1 MSAEQRPGT
10 GRRTEPARPVG
21 AEGEQRE
28 ATAVECPH
36 CQAVNVD
43 GVPFCGSCGYDFVTG
58 APPFEPREDSTT
70 ARPTALQSGQPHE
83 AFVDPAFETAG
94 MPSAAPVAGPT
105 VDSDE
110 LPARPAVPPPT
121 PPPTSA
127 EHVAHEP
134 VEHVPPSHR
143 DVDEW
148 VAELWVDHRWAAT
161 RDSGQPV
168 PEARMPE
175 VVPLTSHHVVI
186 GRTNVEQGLRP
197 DVDAGTDM
205 GVSVRHAQLTSDG
218 QRWWVEDLDTS
229 NGTFVAT
236 VGEPLPK
243 EPLERGLRMRI
254 NHDDRVYLGGWTR
267 MVLRRAR

>member
-1 MSAEQRPGT
+1 MNAQQRPGT
-10 GRRTEPARPVG
+10 GRRTEPARRVG
-21 AEGEQRE
+21 AEGEPQE
-28 ATAVECPH
+28 ISAVECPH

-58 APPFEPREDSTT
+58 APPFEAQEEPVE
-70 ARPTALQSGQPHE
+70 ARATSLQSAQPHE
-83 AFVDPAFETAG
+83 AYVDHAFEHEG
-94 MPSAAPVAGPT
+94 MPSTTPVAGPQI
-105 VDSDE
+105 DADD

-121 PPPTSA
+121 PPPSAA

-148 VAELWVDHRWAAT
+148 VAELWVDHVWAAT

-175 VVPLTSHHVVI
+175 VVKLTSHHVVI
-186 GRTNVEQGLRP
+186 GRANVEQGLRP
-197 DVDAGTDM
+197 DLDAGTDM

-218 QRWWVEDLDTS
+218 ERWWIEDLDTS
-229 NGTFVAT
+229 NGTFVTT
-236 VGEPLPK
+236 VGEPLPHK
-243 EPLERGLRMRI
+243 PLERGTRKRI
-254 NHDDRVYLGGWTR
+254 DPDDRVYLGGWTR
-267 MVLRRAR
+267 LQLRRLR